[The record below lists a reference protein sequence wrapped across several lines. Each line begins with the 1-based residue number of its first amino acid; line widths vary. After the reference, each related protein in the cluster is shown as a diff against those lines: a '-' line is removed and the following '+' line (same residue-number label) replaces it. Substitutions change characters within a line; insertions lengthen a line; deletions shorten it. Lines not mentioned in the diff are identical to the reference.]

1 MLSLNNCFL
10 ISTFILCIG
19 IFGILYRRKFV
30 HKLISSSLISLSAI
44 INFISFAYFLYPENI
59 SGLVITIF
67 IIGLMMM
74 QFSVGFFIYYFV
86 QKEEKDMEI
95 ELEDTFLRLKKRLM
109 NFFRRK

>member
-1 MLSLNNCFL
+1 MSLNNCFL
-10 ISTFILCIG
+10 VSTIILCIG

-44 INFISFAYFLYPENI
+44 INFISFSCFLYPENI
-59 SGLVITIF
+59 SGLIITIF

-74 QFSVGFFIYYFV
+74 QFSIGFFIYYFV

-95 ELEDTFLRLKKRLM
+95 ELEDTFLRLKKRLIS
-109 NFFRRK
+109 FFRRK